1 MNYLAQVDIDQSF
14 FGQVGHFLG
23 DLNPG
28 VEGLG
33 QLVSIL
39 LPNAIMVAGVVL
51 VILIIIAG
59 FYMITGAGDPQ
70 KIEQGKNII
79 TAGIIGFIIIAVAF
93 LIVRFIESTF
103 GVSIL
108 G

>member
-1 MNYLAQVDIDQSF
+1 MNEIAQFNIGDTF
-14 FGQVGHFLG
+14 FGPSGHFLT
-23 DLNPG
+23 DLP
-28 VEGLG
+28 GLG

-39 LPNAIMVAGVVL
+39 LSNAIMVAGVVL
-51 VILIIIAG
+51 VILVIVAG

-70 KIEQGKNII
+70 KIEQGRNII
-79 TAGIIGFIIIAVAF
+79 TAGVIGFIIVAAAF
-93 LIVRFIESTF
+93 LIVRFIERSL